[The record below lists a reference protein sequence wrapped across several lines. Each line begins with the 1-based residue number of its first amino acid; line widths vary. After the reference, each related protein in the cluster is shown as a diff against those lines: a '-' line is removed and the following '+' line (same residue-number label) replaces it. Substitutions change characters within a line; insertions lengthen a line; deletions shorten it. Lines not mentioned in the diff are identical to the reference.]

1 MNLSDSWDTSKL
13 TTVLELFNGRLQ
25 QDPDFPF
32 ADFEGEVY
40 SYARLN
46 TESTRLAHGLQALG
60 VKHGDTV
67 TSLLDNGP
75 TPVVLMFAAIKL
87 GAIHVPINTA
97 FKGEFLRHQIHD
109 SNASVLVAETDYAER
124 VIDIEDGITDA
135 TALLYRGER
144 PSAKAARLQVDKIED
159 HMPDNTAAIE
169 TDVKPQDVAMLVYT
183 GGTTGPSKGCM
194 ISHNYACNLA
204 RLCVQTAEI
213 TADDVIWT
221 PLPNFH
227 FNLLASTIFASML
240 VGCKIAIYRKFS
252 VSNFW
257 PEIKRT
263 GATIASMMGAMLPLI
278 LQMDETQEMKDCHGQ
293 LRVAGGAPLPKSIS
307 DGWKERFGVQHA
319 VSAAYGLTEACL
331 ITSIPCSE
339 AQPDGASGKR
349 NDSFDVMIID
359 DDGNPL
365 PNGESGEIVVRPL
378 KPHVMFN
385 GYWKRPGD
393 TYELMENMWFHT
405 GDIGKFDDDGFFYF
419 VDRKKDYMRRRGENI
434 SSYEMESVYRT
445 HPDIE
450 DVAVHAVLSEFT
462 EDDVKLTAVL
472 RQGATV
478 TLEEMCKWSIDQFPY
493 FAVPRYYEFREQV
506 PRNPLG
512 RILKYELRDEGVTP
526 TTLDMEKSGIKFEKR

>member
-1 MNLSDSWDTSKL
+1 MRLAEEWSTSGL
-13 TTVLELFNGRLQ
+13 TTVLELFGKRLKA
-25 QDPDFPF
+25 DPDFAF
-32 ADFEGEVY
+32 ADFEGEIY
-40 SYARLN
+40 SYRRLDE
-46 TESTRLAHGLQALG
+46 ESTRLAHGLVSLG
-60 VKHGDTV
+60 IKKGDTV

-75 TPVVLMFAAIKL
+75 APVVLMFAVIKL
-87 GAIHVPINTA
+87 GAIHVPVNTA
-97 FKGEFLRHQIHD
+97 FKGEFLRHQISD
-109 SNASVLVAETDYAER
+109 STAKVLVAESDYAER
-124 VIDIEDGITDA
+124 VLDVEDGIPEA
-135 TALLYRGER
+135 TALLYRGDT
-144 PSAKAARLQVDKIED
+144 PKTQAKRLTVGKFED
-159 HMPDNTAAIE
+159 YQLDDLTPIE
-169 TDVKPQDVAMLVYT
+169 TEVKPSDLAMLVYT

-204 RLCVQTAEI
+204 RQCVQTAEI
-213 TADDVIWT
+213 TEVDVIWT

-227 FNLLASTIFASML
+227 YNLLASTIFASLL

-278 LQMDETQEMKDCHGQ
+278 LQMDETPEMKECYGQ
-293 LRVAGGAPLPKSIS
+293 LRVAGGAPLPKPIS
-307 DGWKERFGVQHA
+307 DGWKERFGVKYA

-331 ITSIPCSE
+331 ITNVGCSLE
-339 AQPDGASGKR
+339 QPADASGKR
-349 NDSFDVMIID
+349 NDTFDVMIVD

-365 PNGESGEIVVRPL
+365 PNGEPGEIIVRPL
-378 KPHVMFN
+378 LPHAMFE
-385 GYWKRPGD
+385 GYWKRPEA
-393 TYELMENMWFHT
+393 TLEVMENMWFHT

-445 HPDIE
+445 HPAIE
-450 DVAVHAVLSEFT
+450 DVAVHAVLSEMT

-472 RQGATV
+472 REGATV

-493 FAVPRYYEFREQV
+493 FAVPRYYEFRDEV

-512 RILKYELRDEGVTP
+512 RILKYQLRDEGVTEG
-526 TTLDMEKSGIKFEKR
+526 TFDLEKSDIKYDKR

>member
-1 MNLSDSWDTSKL
+1 MLLADSWDTSKL
-13 TTVLELFNGRLQ
+13 TTVLDLFHTRRDSN
-25 QDPDFPF
+25 PEFPF
-32 ADFEGEVY
+32 ADFEGEIY
-40 SYARLN
+40 TYERLDREA
-46 TESTRLAHGLQALG
+46 TGLAHGLQALG

-75 TPVVLMFAAIKL
+75 TPVVLMFAALKL
-87 GAIHVPINTA
+87 GAIHVPVNTA
-97 FKGEFLRHQIHD
+97 YKGEFLRHQIHD
-109 SNASVLVAETDYAER
+109 SSARVLVAESDYAER
-124 VIDIEDGITDA
+124 VIAVEDGTPDA
-135 TALLYRGER
+135 TTLLYRGEA
-144 PSAKAARLQVDKIED
+144 PAAAAKRLTVEPIEQHQLD
-159 HMPDNTAAIE
+159 DITPIE
-169 TDVKPQDVAMLVYT
+169 SNVQPADIAMLVYT

-213 TADDVIWT
+213 TKEDVIWT

-240 VGCKIAIYRKFS
+240 VGCKIAVYRKFS

-278 LQMDETQEMKDCHGQ
+278 LQMDDSPEMKDCYGQ
-293 LRVAGGAPLPKSIS
+293 LRVAGGAPLPKSIA

-331 ITSIPCSE
+331 ITSVPCSQ

-365 PNGESGEIVVRPL
+365 PNGEAGEIVVRPL
-378 KPHVMFN
+378 KPHVMFE
-385 GYWKRPGD
+385 GYWKRPED
-393 TYELMENMWFHT
+393 TFKLMQNMWFHT

-434 SSYEMESVYRT
+434 SSFEMESVFRT

-462 EDDVKLTAVL
+462 EDDVKMTAVL
-472 RQGATV
+472 RSGAKAS
-478 TLEEMCKWSIDQFPY
+478 LEDMARWAIDQFPY
-493 FAVPRYYEFREQV
+493 FAVPRYYEFRDQV

-512 RILKYELRDEGVTP
+512 RILKYELRDDGVTA
-526 TTLDMEKSGIKFEKR
+526 TTFDLEASDITFEKR